1 MIAAAGNAGRVDL
14 PARVGHRSAERMP
27 HCTGSRVVAV
37 DARNDRY
44 QECGQHHYEAS
55 YVGSRGQKRSNSES
69 KAISQG
75 RSRGESAETDSAVDA
90 DMAPWDKEIIGEVE
104 PKVSGESDGLVF
116 GVASSTTGGSGSEAL
131 RAARLPGDG
140 GPTRSTRGLATESG
154 EPAKD
159 EELLGACHD
168 GVGGAKQSLSSIRG
182 SAGHSVRD
190 EFTRA
195 KAVRFL
201 LKDTVDD
208 NPPSIL
214 GTTGLQL
221 QLTLKEKEPGFRGI
235 IKNTDWVCTVCDKR
249 NGEGAN
255 TCTTC
260 GRCRGVPRATGG
272 ALSSRGTIISGVT
285 KEKIKELEEQEDA
298 SVRRGRSGAS
308 AGQAQVLSRGPE
320 RDVAKDTIRSNRGV
334 YDFACFAKMRQTTQ
348 PAAKARL
355 GLTHEIKS
363 LLTAIRGGGS

>member
-1 MIAAAGNAGRVDL
+1 MIAAAGNADRVDL
-14 PARVGHRSAERMP
+14 PARVRHRSAERMP
-27 HCTGSRVVAV
+27 HCTGPRVGAV

-44 QECGQHHYEAS
+44 QECGQHHYEVS
-55 YVGSRGQKRSNSES
+55 YVGGRGQKRSNSES

-75 RSRGESAETDSAVDA
+75 RSRGESTETDSAVDVHVT
-90 DMAPWDKEIIGEVE
+90 PRDKEIIGEVG
-104 PKVSGESDGLVF
+104 PKVSDESDGLVF
-116 GVASSTTGGSGSEAL
+116 VLASSATGGSGSEAL

-140 GPTRSTRGLATESG
+140 GPTRSTRGLATGLG

-159 EELLGACHD
+159 EDSLGACHD
-168 GVGGAKQSLSSIRG
+168 GVGGVKPSLSSMRG
-182 SAGHSVRD
+182 SAGHSVHNKI
-190 EFTRA
+190 TRA

-201 LKDTVDD
+201 LKDTLDE
-208 NPPSIL
+208 NTPSVL

-221 QLTLKEKEPGFRGI
+221 QQASKEKELGFCGTF
-235 IKNTDWVCTVCDKR
+235 KNTCWVCTVCDKR
-249 NGEGAN
+249 NGEGAD

-260 GRCRGVPRATGG
+260 GRCRGMPRATRG

-285 KEKIKELEEQEDA
+285 NEKIKELEEQEDA
-298 SVRRGRSGAS
+298 SARSGRSGAS
-308 AGQAQVLSRGPE
+308 ARQAQVFSRGPE